1 MMARKRTRHMYDFD
15 VGLKGYRHSKFQAS
29 VFAHNPAEARRKA
42 RHMAQKSVVRNF
54 RKRF

>member
-1 MMARKRTRHMYDFD
+1 MYDFD

-29 VFAHNPAEARRKA
+29 VFAKDPAEARRKA
-42 RHMAQKSVVRNF
+42 RRMARASVVRNF